1 MLNRCTCMYIYNTLG
16 CLVCM
21 ATEGWHW
28 VGLRPSWPR
37 DNGNSRLRGRM
48 ARACDQRMVVY
59 DTDYDS
65 GVVQHRKRQALFRLV
80 HSLQLRSTT
89 AGRFDSLVSSTPFN
103 IELLL
108 KSGDVGFYTCSWLLP
123 FLWELTVSW
132 ILFLCLLSLLSV
144 WFVHSSND
152 INVVCYR

>member
-1 MLNRCTCMYIYNTLG
+1 MIQLRWTFAVAWKGYILCIGNTTRTGQRHIVSVKAMLLDRPILAAMLNRCTCMHISNTLG

-59 DTDYDS
+59 DT
-65 GVVQHRKRQALFRLV
+65 V
-80 HSLQLRSTT
+80 TT
-89 AGRFDSLVSSTPFN
+89 TRASFN
-103 IELLL
+103 IA
-108 KSGDVGFYTCSWLLP
+108 KDRHCSAWFIRCSYDRRQPGDLP
-123 FLWELTVSW
+123 A
-132 ILFLCLLSLLSV
+132 
-144 WFVHSSND
+144 
-152 INVVCYR
+152 